1 MLANSPIGFNRFPS
15 SFNVISDFLWN
26 LARIGITV
34 PSPSNTE
41 LRTMERGYILKEL
54 RALSICQNWP
64 AGPLPEFRLKTF
76 SFEHTIA
83 DLTDL
88 AEEFD

>member
-1 MLANSPIGFNRFPS
+1 
-15 SFNVISDFLWN
+15 
-26 LARIGITV
+26 
-34 PSPSNTE
+34 
-41 LRTMERGYILKEL
+41 MERGYILKEL

-64 AGPLPEFRLKTF
+64 AGPLPEFCLKTF
-76 SFEHTIA
+76 SFEHAIA

>member
-1 MLANSPIGFNRFPS
+1 MKSTASEPG
-15 SFNVISDFLWN
+15 
-26 LARIGITV
+26 
-34 PSPSNTE
+34 
-41 LRTMERGYILKEL
+41 L

-64 AGPLPEFRLKTF
+64 AGPLPEFCLKTF
-76 SFEHTIA
+76 SFEYTIA

>member
-1 MLANSPIGFNRFPS
+1 MIG
-15 SFNVISDFLWN
+15 DFLWN

-41 LRTMERGYILKEL
+41 LKRWKGDILKEL

-64 AGPLPEFRLKTF
+64 AGPLPEFCLKTF
-76 SFEHTIA
+76 SFEYTIA

-88 AEEFD
+88 VEEFD

>member
-1 MLANSPIGFNRFPS
+1 M
-15 SFNVISDFLWN
+15 ISAFLWN
-26 LARIGITV
+26 LARTGIIV
-34 PSPSNTE
+34 PSLPSS
-41 LRTMERGYILKEL
+41 ERWKGDILKEL

-64 AGPLPEFRLKTF
+64 AGPLPEFCLKTF

>member
-1 MLANSPIGFNRFPS
+1 MKR
-15 SFNVISDFLWN
+15 D
-26 LARIGITV
+26 
-34 PSPSNTE
+34 
-41 LRTMERGYILKEL
+41 ILKEL

-64 AGPLPEFRLKTF
+64 AGPLPEFCRKTF
-76 SFEHTIA
+76 SFEHTIS

>member
-1 MLANSPIGFNRFPS
+1 MIGY
-15 SFNVISDFLWN
+15 FLWN

-34 PSPSNTE
+34 PSPSSTE
-41 LRTMERGYILKEL
+41 LRTMERAYLLKEL
-54 RALSICQNWP
+54 RALSICQNCRLEHSP
-64 AGPLPEFRLKTF
+64 TSHFEIEVGFFQEFLLKTF
-76 SFEHTIA
+76 SFEHTIS